1 MLSEKVMVEIRQF
14 NGVRDHGDLIIE
26 PSNVAIRDVGDLS
39 QQQIIDLAASIGE
52 TPDSLFGLKPKKG
65 SKSPPKFRHPDDPA
79 LTWTGRG
86 KSPRWITELE
96 QAGHKRDEYL
106 IE

>member
-1 MLSEKVMVEIRQF
+1 MTKELEEMTFDELQAQIATIQSRMTEMKDQKRK
-14 NGVRDHGDLIIE
+14 
-26 PSNVAIRDVGDLS
+26 AIK
-39 QQQIIDLAASIGE
+39 QQIIDLAASIGE

-86 KSPRWITELE
+86 KPPRWITELE